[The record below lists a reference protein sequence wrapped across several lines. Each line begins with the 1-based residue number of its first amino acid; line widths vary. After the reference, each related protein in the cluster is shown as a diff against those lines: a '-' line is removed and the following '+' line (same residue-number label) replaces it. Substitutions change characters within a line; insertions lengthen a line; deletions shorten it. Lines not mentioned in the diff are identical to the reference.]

1 MIESSL
7 LQETRSRTFLRAVLL
22 ALLYCLPILLAT
34 RPLVDPDI
42 WWHLREGQWI
52 VSHYAV
58 PTTDPFSTHGLGKP
72 WIAYSW
78 LFEVLVYGLF
88 RCFGLPG
95 LVVYVAALSLVI
107 TAALH
112 AFLRRIQPHSSLV
125 AILTATGILAMAP
138 VLVHPRPWLLTILF
152 FIVEVGLIGA
162 ARQSGRSWT
171 LLLLPMMFG
180 LWANINIQFVY
191 GLFVLG
197 LAAIE
202 PLIEPYTASDAQAR
216 QLRFR
221 WMVGIFLLSS
231 LATLLN
237 PYGLHVYVPVF
248 DAVRLTKPFSF
259 LQELAAPRFRSVFD
273 WLMLTVTLAA
283 VFLLGRRKDVRTF
296 PALLLVVGVF
306 LSFRAARDVWFV
318 VVAALAVLAESW
330 PGQMRT
336 RERLPTSWALAVV
349 GTVLVVTA
357 STSYT
362 RLSAGR
368 LDAAIAETFPE
379 AATAVVDDRHY
390 PGPIYNHYDWGGY
403 LVWRLPQLLVSMD
416 GRNPLHG
423 DERILRSV
431 ATWDGQR
438 GWDSDPE
445 LLSAGVVI
453 GRTNSALVSLLRGDR
468 RFDLVYEDPL
478 AAVFV
483 PRRGSN

>member
-34 RPLVDPDI
+34 RPIVDPDI
-42 WWHLREGQWI
+42 WWHLREGQGI

-58 PTTDPFSTHGLGKP
+58 PTTDPFSTYGLGKP

-112 AFLRRIQPHSSLV
+112 ASLSRLQPHSSLV
-125 AILTATGILAMAP
+125 AILTAAGILAMAP
-138 VLVHPRPWLLTILF
+138 VLIHPRPWLLTILF
-152 FIVEVGLIGA
+152 FILEVGLIGA
-162 ARQSGRSWT
+162 ARQSGRRWT
-171 LLLLPMMFG
+171 LLLLPMMFA

-202 PLIEPYTASDAQAR
+202 PLIEPHKASDAQAR

-237 PYGLHVYVPVF
+237 PYGLHVYVP
-248 DAVRLTKPFSF
+248 
-259 LQELAAPRFRSVFD
+259 VFD

-318 VVAALAVLAESW
+318 VVAALAVLAEYW

-336 RERLPTSWALAVV
+336 RERLPTSWALAAV
-349 GTVLVVTA
+349 GTVLVVA
-357 STSYT
+357 GSTSYI

-431 ATWDGQR
+431 ATWDGER